1 MRPDGEERGGGMG
14 WTGLDWAGFGSA
26 IPAAFQVLR
35 TVLSAGHTQH
45 AMQARNVNP
54 FFACPYNHR
63 ADSIAAEHPLHRALI
78 DWYALCMVGAPPQNR
93 LGTI

>member
-1 MRPDGEERGGGMG
+1 VRPDGEERGRN
-14 WTGLDWAGFGSA
+14 GLDWAGFGSA

-45 AMQARNVNP
+45 AMQVRNVNP
-54 FFACPYNHR
+54 CFECPYDRR
-63 ADSIAAEHPLHRALI
+63 ANSIAADHPLHRALI